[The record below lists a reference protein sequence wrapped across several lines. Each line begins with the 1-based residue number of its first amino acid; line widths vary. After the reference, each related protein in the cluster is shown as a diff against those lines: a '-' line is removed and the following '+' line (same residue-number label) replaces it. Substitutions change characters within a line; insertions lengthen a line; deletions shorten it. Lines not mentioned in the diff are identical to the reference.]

1 MFAKTHHPH
10 IFADDVPKVK
20 EPSQCVYE
28 ATMTH
33 PAACDPKDMDGS
45 SEDRILGPHEAHVEL

>member
-1 MFAKTHHPH
+1 MMHACGNCGFQ
-10 IFADDVPKVK
+10 VR

-33 PAACDPKDMDGS
+33 PAACDPKEFEES
-45 SEDRILGPHEAHVEL
+45 NRVLQPHEGHLEL

>member
-1 MFAKTHHPH
+1 MET
-10 IFADDVPKVK
+10 VR

-33 PAACDPKDMDGS
+33 PAACDPRDFEES
-45 SEDRILGPHEAHVEL
+45 DRVLQPHEGHVEL